1 MAEEDPTYIYKIAIA
16 ILIVGLA
23 LLSWY
28 LLSVKSKRDEL
39 SVTAESLRSTNM
51 SLSKQIE
58 DLKQT
63 LAGKDV
69 IIAELQ
75 ETKAKAA
82 GLAASLN
89 QQYAELAKASELDK
103 AALAASAT
111 SLADRNATIAENKA
125 TIDRINLNIA
135 MLQDQLAVLRDKNN
149 SLTTQLADA
158 TRNAEDATRNAAD
171 ANALNASLNGK
182 LVDVMNLYNVASSQ
196 LAAQKQANQSL
207 STQLDAQKNA
217 NTSLTSQL
225 DLKNSEL
232 ARLNAQITQLTASM
246 EELRKNMS
254 NANACAGLTGEA
266 AAQCM
271 ADNQLGT
278 FLTLLRASNTTLIRA
293 ARIYYATN
301 AKPTF
306 KPIAE
311 QYLNTLDKVIAEFTV
326 YYQTDFIP
334 KFTEFINKYFYD
346 IYGWFP
352 RMYFTFITRTSLN
365 SDLTR
370 FGRDELKRRLTQV
383 IGSCLAYGLGLTDGM
398 YFGYPSNI
406 RIDRYRTTPESLAR
420 TPIGAGVG
428 VLYEKSMYSKET
440 VDLILLLCDMI
451 GGYIA
456 ELIIVSGG
464 ADANLQKNLTSIGL
478 SADVAMNY
486 IKNSFILT
494 SVEVLRETHDIIYN
508 LT

>member
-1 MAEEDPTYIYKIAIA
+1 MAEDDQNYIYKVAIA

-39 SVTAESLRSTNM
+39 SNTAESLRSTNIL
-51 SLSKQIE
+51 LSKQIE
-58 DLKQT
+58 DLKQSI
-63 LAGKDV
+63 AGKDV

-89 QQYAELAKASELDK
+89 QQYVELAKASELDK
-103 AALAASAT
+103 AASAT
-111 SLADRNATIAENKA
+111 SLAESKAVIEQNKA

-135 MLQDQLAVLRDKNN
+135 TLQDEIAILRDKND

-158 TRNAEDATRNAAD
+158 TKNAAD
-171 ANALNASLNGK
+171 ANAANTTLNSK
-182 LVDVMNLYNVASSQ
+182 LVDVMNLYNNASLQ
-196 LAAQKQANQSL
+196 LAAQKQS
-207 STQLDAQKNA
+207 NA
-217 NTSLTSQL
+217 SLTTQL

-232 ARLNAQITQLTASM
+232 AKLNTQITQLTASM

-254 NANACAGLTGEA
+254 NANVCAGMTGEE
-266 AAQCM
+266 AAQCI
-271 ADNQLGT
+271 ANNQLGT
-278 FLTLLRASNTTLIRA
+278 FFTLLRASNTTLIRA

-326 YYQTDFIP
+326 YYRTDFIP

-352 RMYFTFITRTSLN
+352 RMYFVYITKSSLN

-370 FGRDELKRRLTQV
+370 FGRTELKRRLTQV

-420 TPIGAGVG
+420 TPVGTGVG

-464 ADANLQKNLTSIGL
+464 ADANLQKNLASIGL

-494 SVEVLRETHDIIYN
+494 SVEVLRETHDIIYG
-508 LT
+508 LA